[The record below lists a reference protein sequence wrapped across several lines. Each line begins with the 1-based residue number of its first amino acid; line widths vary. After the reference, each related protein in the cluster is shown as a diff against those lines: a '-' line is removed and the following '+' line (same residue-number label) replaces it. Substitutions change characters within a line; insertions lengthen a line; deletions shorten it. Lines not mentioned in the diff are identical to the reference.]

1 MSTVMA
7 ANAAAGGVGESSLS
21 LKLEFT
27 KNLNHVTNKIHATSN
42 IDEIMLDVSKDIC
55 SLFNADRLTIY
66 VLGED
71 NASLVSKVKTG
82 LNSFKDLKLPIAE
95 QSVAGYAAM
104 HKKLLN
110 IKDVYDEKELAG
122 YSAHLRFLQEV
133 DKRTGYRTKQ
143 MLVAPILDANS
154 GDLVGVIQV
163 INNKA
168 GVPFAAMVEEGVQ
181 ELAQTMA
188 VALRQRQQGSAVKTK
203 YDYLVADAVLS
214 AAEFELATRTARRKG
229 VDIEEVLIGEFQVSV
244 AALGKAL
251 SSFFGVPYEP
261 YKADRIK
268 PADLLKNLKREYVE
282 SSHWIP
288 IEETQEG
295 LLILTTDPEKL
306 QASRVVNNIFP
317 KNRLVYKVCSQR
329 EFKQTLDLFYS
340 GGASSDST
348 GGFAA
353 DESSMD
359 DLLTSLGGEEEEAGG
374 VSQEDVSAAADNE
387 LVKLVNKVI
396 VDAYRMG
403 ASDIHIE
410 PGPGKAKTQIRV
422 RKDGS
427 LLNYIEV
434 PSTYRNAL
442 VTRLKIMCDLDIS
455 EKRKPQDGKIKFKK
469 YGPLDIELRVATIP
483 SQGGVED
490 VVMRILASGEPL
502 PLEKMGFSARNN
514 ELIKTTVSKPYGLF
528 FVCGPTGSG
537 KTTTLHSILKYINK
551 PDTKIWTAEDPVE
564 ITQKGLR
571 QVQINKKAGLDFATI
586 MRAFLR
592 ADPDVIM
599 VGEMRDKETVSIGI
613 EASLTGHLVFA
624 TLHTNSAP
632 ESINRL
638 LDMGMDPFN
647 FADALLGILAQRLGK
662 RLCGDCKKPHIA
674 TADEIKLMLTEYSAE
689 LLNTAAWKKDQVAE
703 TKKLYAEW
711 VKLFADDKGQFTLYS
726 PVGCEKCSGTGYRG
740 RVGLHELLIGTD
752 TVKKAI
758 QEHARVAELLAIC
771 LEDGMHTL
779 KQDGMEKVLLG
790 ITDMHQIRAVC
801 IK

>member
-1 MSTVMA
+1 MA
-7 ANAAAGGVGESSLS
+7 SNGAGSGVGDMKLR
-21 LKLEFT
+21 LEFT
-27 KNLNHVTNKIHATSN
+27 KNLNQVNNKIHATAN
-42 IDEIMLDVSKDIC
+42 VDEIMLELSKDIC
-55 SLFNADRLTIY
+55 TLFNADRLTIY
-66 VLGED
+66 VVGED
-71 NASLVSKVKTG
+71 KISLVSKVKTG

-95 QSVAGYAAM
+95 QSIAGYVAM

-110 IKDVYDEKELAG
+110 IKDVYDEKELSQ
-122 YSAHLRFLQEV
+122 YSQHLRFLQEV

-143 MLVAPILDANS
+143 MMVAPILDDTT

-168 GVPFAAMVEEGVQ
+168 GVPFPAMIQEGVE

-188 VALRQRQQGSAVKTK
+188 VALRQHQRQQSTAVKNK
-203 YDYLVADAVLS
+203 YDFLVTDGVLS

-229 VDIEEVLIGEFQVSV
+229 IDIEEVLIDEFQVSIP
-244 AALGKAL
+244 ALGKAL
-251 SSFFGVPYEP
+251 SSFFGVGYEP
-261 YKADRIK
+261 YKADRVK
-268 PADLLKNLKREYVE
+268 PPELLKNLRREYVE
-282 SSHWIP
+282 SGHWLP
-288 IEETQEG
+288 VDETQEG
-295 LLILTTDPEKL
+295 VIILTTDPERI

-317 KNRLVYKVCSQR
+317 KSRLVYKVCSQR
-329 EFKQTLDLFYS
+329 EFKQTLDLFYG
-340 GGASSDST
+340 GGASE
-348 GGFAA
+348 AA
-353 DESSMD
+353 SPFTEDTSSVD
-359 DLLTSLGGEEEEAGG
+359 DLLTSLGGDEEELGG

-387 LVKLVNKVI
+387 LVKLVNKII

-427 LLNYIEV
+427 LMNYIEV
-434 PSTYRNAL
+434 PANYRNAL

-469 YGPLDIELRVATIP
+469 YGPLDIELRVATLP

-502 PLEKMGFSARNN
+502 PLEKMGFSKRND
-514 ELIKTTVSKPYGLF
+514 ELIRTTVSKPYGLF

-537 KTTTLHSILKYINK
+537 KTTTLHSILKYINT

-662 RLCGDCKKPHIA
+662 RLCSDCKKPHIA
-674 TADEIKLMLTEYSAE
+674 TAEEMKSMLTEYSGE
-689 LLNTAAWKKDQVAE
+689 LMNTSTWKKDPAAA
-703 TKKLYAEW
+703 TKALYEEW
-711 VKLFADDKGQFTLYS
+711 VKLFADEKRQFTIYT

-752 TVKKAI
+752 AVKKAI

-779 KQDGMEKVLLG
+779 KQDGMEKVLQG
-790 ITDMHQIRAVC
+790 ITDMHQVRAVC